1 MFVLS
6 SNRHILFCLVL
17 GLLASGAVF
26 GSSSN
31 RGSVLLQQT
40 PKERTLA
47 SARRDDNESR
57 DTDGGLKQL
66 PAAEHLRRAN
76 VYMLN
81 REFDEAREH
90 WEALIKFY
98 PQSPSI
104 PEALFGIGR
113 SYYQSRRYLE
123 AYETFSQ
130 VADRYPST
138 KEGREGLNFS
148 ASSLLRL
155 GRPSDAVARFIEYIN
170 RFPNG
175 ERIDTAHLNVIDGLR
190 EAGRPTDALSWI
202 TRTMQRFAGTATE
215 TNAVFAR
222 LRLDVAE
229 KDWDHAVVTA
239 DDLRRRSFQKGVL
252 TTSSEVA
259 YLRAY
264 SLEQAGRRSD
274 AINAY
279 LAIADGLNS
288 YYGGLATER
297 LNGLADGRTRDLI
310 SQRIEDVRSQ
320 VAAAEDSF
328 PTPYKQSILRAAK
341 ARKLDPRFILAIIR
355 QESVFKPL
363 AKSPAG
369 ARGLLQL
376 TIDAAQKYAPGA
388 GLNTLRENELYR
400 PETSIVVGSEYIAH
414 LSSLFP
420 SMLEPVAASYNGG
433 EDNVLRWV
441 KRAGHKD
448 PGVFTAEVGFE
459 ETKAYVQKVM
469 SNYRAYRQLYTA
481 DLVAR

>member
-1 MFVLS
+1 MIVLPVHPILS
-6 SNRHILFCLVL
+6 SLALVL
-17 GLLASGAVF
+17 LVTGAVF
-26 GSSSN
+26 SSSWHV
-31 RGSVLLQQT
+31 GSTQIQQT
-40 PKERTLA
+40 PKERSLV

-57 DTDGGLKQL
+57 DSDGTLKQL

-90 WEALIKFY
+90 WQALIKYY
-98 PQSPSI
+98 PQSSSV

-113 SYYQSRRYLE
+113 SYFQSRRYLE
-123 AYETFSQ
+123 AYDTYSQ
-130 VADRYPST
+130 LADRYPST

-155 GRPSDAVARFIEYIN
+155 SRPSDAVARFIEYIN

-190 EAGRPTDALSWI
+190 EAGRPSEALSWI

-229 KDWDHAVVTA
+229 KDWDHALITA

-252 TTSSEVA
+252 TTSTEVA

-264 SLEQAGRRSD
+264 SLEQAGRRAD

-279 LAIADGLNS
+279 LAIPDSLNS

-297 LNGLADGRTRDLI
+297 LNGLADGPTRELV
-310 SQRIEDVRSQ
+310 SERLGDVKSQ
-320 VAAAEDSF
+320 VEAAESSF
-328 PTPYKQSILRAAK
+328 PAPYKESILRAAK
-341 ARKLDPRFILAIIR
+341 ARKIDPRFILALIR

-388 GLNTLRENELYR
+388 GLNALRENELYR

-414 LSSLFP
+414 LASLFP
-420 SMLEPVAASYNGG
+420 NMLEPVAASYNGG
-433 EDNVLRWV
+433 EDNVARWV